1 MKKTLLLTLAL
12 LLTTAIFAKKSRDV
26 TPVASDRDVTPVA
39 SGINVTP
46 VASGINI
53 TPVTSD
59 NRTVLMNETF
69 DSESLPE
76 GWTTSEGAEENWIIS
91 QTNNAGGDAN
101 ELQLSWWPV
110 IYGSSRVITAPVNL
124 NGINEVVVS
133 FNHYLDNQV
142 NEYTLSVATS
152 TDGVNWNTA
161 WSQTYGETG
170 LYEVEQLISTPD
182 MGKENV
188 YFSIFYEGSSFTMNG
203 WYFDNFQISTQD
215 NLSIELLSID
225 MEEMLNYGYQEVS
238 FTIQNTGSTTIE
250 SVVATY
256 KDFFNDDAIVTETF
270 DVNIESLE
278 KQQLTFSENIFLAP
292 GIYTFPIEIV
302 SVNSTGCD
310 ELFWE
315 KELNVGMGLTQKIPM
330 IESFSSST
338 CGYCVEGNILM
349 NEVLEANPGKYTYTK
364 YPVNFPGTGDP
375 YYFNEVAGRAGYY
388 QVSAAPEF
396 YLDGFLQEYDIVTQ
410 EALDVSY
417 NTPSFVNVRGA
428 FNVEGNTIN
437 ITADFM
443 SYIKMENVRAFVSV
457 NEKVTTENASTNGET
472 EFHHIMMKMLDS
484 PTGNVMSIDAG
495 EYQRLEFSH
504 DMSSTNVE
512 EMDDLEVSLWL
523 QNYETGEIYNS
534 HFAYENTEHCY
545 PVQNM
550 SAEISGDCVTLYID
564 WDAPE
569 QGTPTGYNIY
579 IDGELI
585 EENYQ
590 GTSYYNDDSII
601 MMVADNMTH
610 IAEVVA
616 VYADGMTSVGV
627 AKIIIDDWINVN
639 EIEEIT
645 FDVYPNPARDFVKL
659 SANSCQLSAVRVYNT
674 IGMLVEEIEINSNE
688 TEINVSDYNPGVY
701 FFNIQSE
708 EFNVTKKIIVE

>member
-1 MKKTLLLTLAL
+1 MRKTLLLSLAL
-12 LLTTAIFAKKSRDV
+12 LLSFSLFAQR
-26 TPVASDRDVTPVA
+26 
-39 SGINVTP
+39 NVIM
-46 VASGINI
+46 S
-53 TPVTSD
+53 
-59 NRTVLMNETF
+59 ETF

-76 GWTTSEGAEENWIIS
+76 GWTTPEGAEENWIIS
-91 QTNNAGGDAN
+91 QTNYAGGDAN

-124 NGINEVVVS
+124 SGINEVVVS
-133 FNHYLDNQV
+133 FNHYLDNQI

-152 TDGVNWNTA
+152 TDGENWNTA
-161 WSQTYGETG
+161 WSQSYGETG

-188 YFSIFYEGSSFTMNG
+188 LFSIFYEGSSYTMNG
-203 WYFDNFQISTQD
+203 WYFDNFQITTQD
-215 NLSIELLSID
+215 NLELELLSID
-225 MEEMLNYGYQEVS
+225 MAEMLNYGYQEVS
-238 FTIQNTGSTTIE
+238 FTVQNTGSTTIE

-256 KDFFNDDAIVTETF
+256 KDFFNDGAIVTETF

-278 KQQLTFSENIFLAP
+278 KQELTFSENIFLAP
-292 GIYTFPIEIV
+292 GTYVMPIEIV
-302 SVNSTGCD
+302 SVNGTDDSNSSNNS
-310 ELFWE
+310 LE

-388 QVSAAPEF
+388 QVSSAPEF
-396 YLDGFLQEYDIVTQ
+396 YLDGSLQEYDIVTQ
-410 EALDVSY
+410 EALDGSY

-428 FNVEGNTIN
+428 FDVEGYTIN

-457 NEKVTTENASTNGET
+457 NEKVTTENATTNGET

-484 PTGNVMSIDAG
+484 PTGNVMSINAG

-512 EMDDLEVSLWL
+512 EMSDLEVSLWL

-534 HFAYENTEHCY
+534 HFAYEYTGHCY
-545 PVQNM
+545 PVQDL
-550 SAEISGDCVTLYID
+550 SAEIGGDCVTLYIR

-569 QGTPTGYNIY
+569 TGTPTGYNIY

-590 GTSYYNDDSII
+590 DTYYENYDSII
-601 MMVADNMTH
+601 MMVADDMTH

-627 AKIIIDDWINVN
+627 TKIITDDWIDVN
-639 EIEEIT
+639 ENEENT
-645 FDVYPNPARDFVKL
+645 FDVYPNPARDHIKL
-659 SANSCQLSAVRVYNT
+659 SAVSCQLSAVRVYNCL
-674 IGMLVEEIEINSNE
+674 GMLVEEIEMNSNE
-688 TEINVSDYNPGVY
+688 VEINVSDYNAGIY
-701 FFNIQSE
+701 FVEVISE
-708 EFNVTKKIIVE
+708 KGKFIEKLIIE

>member
-1 MKKTLLLTLAL
+1 MKKTLLLTIAL
-12 LLTTAIFAKKSRDV
+12 FLSIAAFAQSR
-26 TPVASDRDVTPVA
+26 
-39 SGINVTP
+39 GI
-46 VASGINI
+46 I
-53 TPVTSD
+53 
-59 NRTVLMNETF
+59 LNETF
-69 DSESLPE
+69 DSASLPE
-76 GWTTSEGAEENWIIS
+76 GWATSEGAEENWIIS
-91 QTNNAGGDAN
+91 QTNNAGGSAN

-124 NGINEVVVS
+124 SGINKVVVS
-133 FNHYLDNQV
+133 FSHYLDNQI
-142 NEYTLSVATS
+142 NEYTLSIATS
-152 TDGVNWNTA
+152 TDGNDWNTA

-182 MGKENV
+182 MGNENV

-215 NLSIELLSID
+215 NLDIKLLSVD
-225 MEEMLNYGYQEVS
+225 MTEMLNYGSHDVR
-238 FTIQNTGSTTIE
+238 FTVQNTGSTTIE
-250 SVVATY
+250 SVEATF
-256 KDFFNDDAIVTETF
+256 KDFFNNGNIVTETF
-270 DVNIESLE
+270 EVNIESLE
-278 KQQLTFSENIFLAP
+278 KQELTFTEKAYLAP
-292 GIYTFPIEIV
+292 GTYVMPIEIV
-302 SVNSTGCD
+302 SVNGTDDSNN
-310 ELFWE
+310 FVE
-315 KELNVGMGLTQKIPM
+315 KEINVGMGLTQKIPM

-338 CGYCVEGNILM
+338 CGYCVEANIMM
-349 NEVLEANPGKYTYTK
+349 NEVLEANPSRYTYTK

-396 YLDGFLQEYDIVTQ
+396 YLDGSLQEYNIVTQ
-410 EALDVSY
+410 EALDESY

-457 NEKVTTENASTNGET
+457 NEKTTTENASSNGET

-484 PTGNVMSIDAG
+484 PTGNVVNINAG
-495 EYQRLEFSH
+495 EYQRLEFTH

-512 EMDDLEVSLWL
+512 EMNDLEVALWL

-534 HFAYENTEHCY
+534 HFAYENSEHAY
-545 PVQNM
+545 PVQNLR
-550 SAEISGDCVTLYID
+550 SAIVGDCITLHID

-569 QGTPTGYNIY
+569 EGNPVGYNIY
-579 IDGELI
+579 VNGELI
-585 EENYQ
+585 EENFT
-590 GTSYYNDDSII
+590 GNSYTNVTIAGDLYDDKH
-601 MMVADNMTH
+601 VH

-616 VYADGMTSVGV
+616 VYENGMTSV
-627 AKIIIDDWINVN
+627 AAIAIIDNDWTNVA
-639 EIEEIT
+639 ETE
-645 FDVYPNPARDFVKL
+645 DVNVMIYPNPAKDVVRL
-659 SANSCQLSAVRVYNT
+659 STDNGQQTTVRIYNVM
-674 IGMLVEEIEINSNE
+674 GMLVGTRFATSETDEI
-688 TEINVSDYNPGVY
+688 EINVSDYNPGIY

>member
-1 MKKTLLLTLAL
+1 MKKTLLLTLVL
-12 LLTTAIFAKKSRDV
+12 LLTTAIFAQKSRDV

-39 SGINVTP
+39 SG
-46 VASGINI
+46 
-53 TPVTSD
+53 

-91 QTNNAGGDAN
+91 QTNNAGGSAN

-110 IYGSSRVITAPVNL
+110 IYGSSRVMTAPVNL
-124 NGINEVVVS
+124 SGINEVVVS
-133 FNHYLDNQV
+133 FSHYLDNQI
-142 NEYTLSVATS
+142 NEYTLSIATS
-152 TDGVNWNTA
+152 TDGNDWNTA

-182 MGKENV
+182 MGNENV

-215 NLSIELLSID
+215 NLDIELLSVD
-225 MEEMLNYGYQEVS
+225 MTEMLNYGSHDVR
-238 FTIQNTGSTTIE
+238 FTVQNTGSTTIE
-250 SVVATY
+250 SVEATF
-256 KDFFNDDAIVTETF
+256 KDFFNNGNIVTETF
-270 DVNIESLE
+270 EVNIESLE
-278 KQQLTFSENIFLAP
+278 KQELTFTEKAYLAP
-292 GIYTFPIEIV
+292 GTYVMPIEIV
-302 SVNSTGCD
+302 SVNGTDDSNDGNN
-310 ELFWE
+310 FIE
-315 KELNVGMGLTQKIPM
+315 KEINVGMGLTQKIPM

-338 CGYCVEGNILM
+338 CGYCVEANIMM
-349 NEVLEANPGKYTYTK
+349 NEVLEANPGRYTYTK

-410 EALDVSY
+410 EALDESY

-504 DMSSTNVE
+504 DISSTNVE

-523 QNYETGEIYNS
+523 QNYETKEIYNS

-659 SANSCQLSAVRVYNT
+659 SANSCQLSTVRVYNT
-674 IGMLVEEIEINSNE
+674 LGMLVEEIEINSNE